1 MAIKLFGFELVRD
14 KEQVDVET
22 QTPITPVADD
32 GSVSIATTGSYGFFV
47 DIDGSYRS
55 EIDLVTKYR
64 TMAIQPELESAIDDI
79 TNEAVVHDKQS
90 KTVSIILDDLEQKDA
105 IKEKIRD
112 EFQNILKLLNF
123 GNDGA
128 DIFRRWYVDGRMYY
142 HVVIDK
148 DNPRDGIQKLIYIDP
163 RRIRKIRNV
172 VKKKFETNFKT
183 Y

>member
-90 KTVSIILDDLEQKDA
+90 KTVSIILD
-105 IKEKIRD
+105 
-112 EFQNILKLLNF
+112 EFWCLSTRSEF
-123 GNDGA
+123 
-128 DIFRRWYVDGRMYY
+128 
-142 HVVIDK
+142 VINYK
-148 DNPRDGIQKLIYIDP
+148 
-163 RRIRKIRNV
+163 
-172 VKKKFETNFKT
+172 
-183 Y
+183 